1 MAATVARPAIEP
13 ATASACE
20 AAQAVR
26 RRNSTPVAASATA
39 IIPVHQA
46 MASDALSPIGVP
58 ISSPRSVSI
67 TGVAGWCSAKPC
79 SHEEKVSVV
88 LLVTGLVRNHATLEA
103 QLAAAMQS
111 ADSQQVMLSYGR
123 MLARLTD
130 EGRFPALHA
139 AIAAGVFDGGGDGD
153 AGYDLDVDFAFGLER
168 ALDGIE
174 AFIGDRQG

>member
-1 MAATVARPAIEP
+1 
-13 ATASACE
+13 
-20 AAQAVR
+20 
-26 RRNSTPVAASATA
+26 
-39 IIPVHQA
+39 
-46 MASDALSPIGVP
+46 VP

-153 AGYDLDVDFAFGLER
+153 AGDDLDVDFAFGLER